1 MICEHCAA
9 QAGNSKGCFCKTAC
23 GVQHCPAPPVRPI
36 PPVPPP
42 PGRATYIAGQT
53 IDAATAARFNA
64 EPIRSEEETRYHHP
78 HRILPD
84 PFQAILSGPALH
96 PTQIRAQALMSAVT
110 LYAYNVASNNN
121 LMPADRPRLESSI
134 LDSAARF
141 EAYIRG
147 AR

>member
-1 MICEHCAA
+1 MTTDVTECAHCAG
-9 QAGNSKGCFCKTAC
+9 QVGNSKGCFCKTPC
-23 GVQHCPAPPVRPI
+23 GIGHCAAPFPVPAPSLEPQALWRKI
-36 PPVPPP
+36 
-42 PGRATYIAGQT
+42 
-53 IDAATAARFNA
+53 

-96 PTQIRAQALMSAVT
+96 PTQIRALALMSAVT
-110 LYAYNVASNNN
+110 LYASNVASNNN
-121 LMPADRPRLESSI
+121 LTPADRPRLESSI

-147 AR
+147 AQ